1 LSKFIIDFINANPY
15 VLADGAMGT
24 YFAEISGMSLDKC
37 ELANIEAPNIIRRI
51 HEEYIAAGAQILKTN
66 TFAANT
72 ISLATDFNTIKDI
85 IRKGIEI
92 ANSAVKGKDIY
103 ILGDIGPIPEIE
115 GHNSLLEYKGI
126 IDVFFDSGVRNFILE
141 TFSSFNKLLE
151 VCRYIKNKDSSAFIL
166 TQFAITP
173 EGFTRKGI
181 SGRKIVDIVSNS
193 DLVDAYGFNCLSGP
207 MHLLKYAK
215 SLNIS
220 ANKDKIISIMP
231 NAGYPT
237 IEKGRTV
244 FINNPEYFAHIMTDM
259 LDNGIKILGGCC
271 GTTPRHI
278 MEMSKALSNSK
289 KTTFYAAK
297 GKKPEFYL
305 DAVENSFKEKL
316 LKGEKVIA
324 VELDPPTNPHIGNM
338 IEGAKSL
345 NTCGADIIT
354 IADCPL
360 ARARVDS
367 SILAVKLKREAN
379 VDVLPH
385 MTCRDRNL
393 NAIKASLLGLHM
405 EGIRNILAV
414 TGDAIP
420 EAERIEIKG
429 VFNFNSYMFIEFINE
444 LNHTVFNN
452 NEIFIGGALN
462 INSSNFDIELKRAE
476 TKIKKGA
483 KFFLTQP
490 VFGNEAIIEL
500 KKIKN
505 TLDTK
510 ILGGVLP
517 IVSHRNAI
525 FLNNE
530 IPGIEIPENIIKQFE
545 GKERDEAESL
555 GIKIAV
561 EICREILPYVDG
573 LYIITPFNRWKM
585 VCKIIEDIKTSQQ
598 FF

>member
-1 LSKFIIDFINANPY
+1 MSKFIIDFINANPY

-297 GKKPEFYL
+297 GKKPDL
-305 DAVENSFKEKL
+305 PDAVENSFKKTT
-316 LKGEKVIA
+316 KG
-324 VELDPPTNPHIGNM
+324 
-338 IEGAKSL
+338 
-345 NTCGADIIT
+345 
-354 IADCPL
+354 
-360 ARARVDS
+360 
-367 SILAVKLKREAN
+367 
-379 VDVLPH
+379 
-385 MTCRDRNL
+385 
-393 NAIKASLLGLHM
+393 
-405 EGIRNILAV
+405 
-414 TGDAIP
+414 
-420 EAERIEIKG
+420 
-429 VFNFNSYMFIEFINE
+429 
-444 LNHTVFNN
+444 
-452 NEIFIGGALN
+452 
-462 INSSNFDIELKRAE
+462 
-476 TKIKKGA
+476 
-483 KFFLTQP
+483 
-490 VFGNEAIIEL
+490 
-500 KKIKN
+500 
-505 TLDTK
+505 
-510 ILGGVLP
+510 
-517 IVSHRNAI
+517 
-525 FLNNE
+525 
-530 IPGIEIPENIIKQFE
+530 
-545 GKERDEAESL
+545 
-555 GIKIAV
+555 
-561 EICREILPYVDG
+561 
-573 LYIITPFNRWKM
+573 
-585 VCKIIEDIKTSQQ
+585 
-598 FF
+598 